1 MNKILNIILLA
12 MFVFL
17 SSCGET
23 WQSVKRGLT
32 GEKKTSS
39 DEFLVKKKDPLVVP
53 PNFERMPAPGVE
65 KVLEEEAEEIESI
78 LSIKEDAEED
88 ELRSQGSV
96 EENVL
101 KRLKKNK

>member
-32 GEKKTSS
+32 GEKRTSS

>member
-1 MNKILNIILLA
+1 MNKIFNIILLVI
-12 MFVFL
+12 FVFL
-17 SSCGET
+17 SSCGDT

-32 GEKKTSS
+32 GEKRTSS

-53 PNFERMPAPGVE
+53 PNFERMPVPGVE
-65 KVLEEEAEEIESI
+65 RVLEEEAEEIESI

>member
-32 GEKKTSS
+32 GEKRTSS

-78 LSIKEDAEED
+78 LSIK
-88 ELRSQGSV
+88 
-96 EENVL
+96 
-101 KRLKKNK
+101 

>member
-1 MNKILNIILLA
+1 MGLEIDLLNEDVVMA
-12 MFVFL
+12 VGVFEIDQDR
-17 SSCGET
+17 SNVQDMVFT
-23 WQSVKRGLT
+23 APT
-32 GEKKTSS
+32 A
-39 DEFLVKKKDPLVVP
+39 
-53 PNFERMPAPGVE
+53 ERMEVISHVHACCSL
-65 KVLEEEAEEIESI
+65 LEEEEKEIESI